1 MHTAVWH
8 TSGSWGLDLSHSC
21 KVPRSFAGDSLKTVD
36 RFFFYLLP
44 VNLWESLESLPWIV
58 PFGTSKCWVL
68 LLCPPLWQF
77 LVSLGTG
84 GLVPPTMVWTYLGPK
99 SLQSFLNQ
107 TTFAF
112 EIICLNV
119 SFPAGEKLLSC
130 TFSSVIIGMSTDLHP
145 LWGSWAQ
152 QAGLPLLWIWSTAGW
167 KIVILNMSVSLT
179 LSWEEAVEAAHV
191 LRLNCWSEEEVR
203 TNNPV
208 LSILPLFC
216 TFVTSWM
223 CVRRVL
229 PVSPVQHWSCF
240 VSFLFQCT
248 SSLQPLHSWP
258 ADVFLLSYCFIPT
271 SAHPN
276 ADCIWLLVHNCF
288 LFSSSLTLNTL

>member
-8 TSGSWGLDLSHSC
+8 TSGSWGRDLSHSC
-21 KVPRSFAGDSLKTVD
+21 KVPRSFAGDSLKPAD

-44 VNLWESLESLPWIV
+44 INLWESLESLPWIV

-119 SFPAGEKLLSC
+119 SFPAGEKLPSC

-167 KIVILNMSVSLT
+167 KIV
-179 LSWEEAVEAAHV
+179 
-191 LRLNCWSEEEVR
+191 
-203 TNNPV
+203 NP
-208 LSILPLFC
+208 
-216 TFVTSWM
+216 
-223 CVRRVL
+223 
-229 PVSPVQHWSCF
+229 
-240 VSFLFQCT
+240 
-248 SSLQPLHSWP
+248 
-258 ADVFLLSYCFIPT
+258 
-271 SAHPN
+271 
-276 ADCIWLLVHNCF
+276 
-288 LFSSSLTLNTL
+288 